1 MKQSKK
7 QKTLG
12 NFISFI
18 LAIGLVATSLDA
30 YVQADPA
37 PETEGISTQT
47 TALVEQSSDWT
58 ESGETTAALV
68 TELTSEE
75 TQPTESLSGT
85 SAATAPL
92 AETET
97 TLTAAET
104 EPAETF
110 AEASQ
115 DTETVPAES
124 ETSENAT
131 ESLTETAAES
141 SPDPA
146 GRETSATES
155 ETAETQASAD
165 LQPAADPAV
174 TVTPEPEVSVPAI
187 EAETNPDHLSGPV
200 TLLTPEIVRITA
212 PLLNAAARLAN
223 RSGLEPGAVSVS
235 KTAAPVTGKVNT
247 WDITLTVSGR
257 DTQKTSD
264 IILVL
269 DRSGSMAG
277 SKMTAAK
284 EAAKN
289 FVHSLLAEGNSLNK
303 IGLVDFGANVQSI
316 SLTNNETVLNN
327 RIDSLSASGGTFT
340 QLALKEAADLL
351 AGSQADYQ
359 HIILLS
365 DGLPTYSSK
374 LNNPTSYLIPYDSSQ
389 ETSSSAP
396 ASAYDYNVSVGSGN
410 SLRTYVNNFG
420 GTSYYYNHG
429 NSAIAEAGFAK
440 ADGYEVWTIGFEIDS
455 DGQTVLQGIASPGNN
470 KSADSSSLNQVMQ
483 EIAGSIHAA
492 VKNGSVS
499 DPIAT
504 GFSVMGT
511 LVNSNASQGTVSYD
525 SSLKTITW
533 NLGDLT
539 QPGGSDIKT
548 ATLTYRIEINQDIL
562 TAAPSE
568 TGGSDFFTNGTT
580 TLNYTDINNTAA
592 SKSFDLPTVD
602 PVLLRLNKS
611 LTAADDSLMTD
622 GRQFT
627 IRVTGPDHY
636 DQSYTVT
643 PGTELVLT
651 NLRDEG
657 TYHVTETAVSG
668 VPASGLTDYDTVI
681 KVNGLV
687 NSSFVVGQGI
697 ADPVIRVENKEKPLG
712 QLTVKKIFNQSA
724 AAINSRAAL
733 VSPSFLFKV
742 TGPDNYEEI
751 FELSAGEEKVLT
763 GLAYGQY
770 TVEETDAQGFVTSYA
785 DTQGELTDG
794 IVQLTVDSKQQ
805 TVTVTNR
812 PGTGDDKVTIIG
824 QKIWENG
831 PAASHVAVEM
841 VLYRDE
847 VIWEAAPD
855 YEVSPASGTAN
866 AFTYTWQDLPK
877 YSETGAEYV
886 YSINEAAI
894 PDGYNQTLSEDGLTV
909 TNSYVIPTDAE
920 ATATKIWVNGPA
932 NHPTVWFRLYRQT
945 TGGTAEIV
953 PGAGLKELADGTTE
967 VSWTGLEATD
977 AAGNTYHF
985 SVKEVD
991 ADGND
996 YTPEDYVKTENGL
1009 SVTNS
1014 YVIPTDAE
1022 ATATKIWVDGPATH
1036 PTVWFQ
1042 LYRQTDGGTAEI
1054 VPGAGLKE
1062 LVNGTTE
1069 VSWTGLEATDIN
1081 GNAYHFSVKEVDAD
1095 GNDYT
1100 PEDYVKTENG
1110 LSVTNS
1116 YVIPGDASALATKI
1130 WVNGPANHPT
1140 VWFQLYRQ
1148 TDGGAAE
1155 IVPGAGLKML
1165 VNGTTEVSWIDLD
1178 ATDAAGNTYHF
1189 SVKEVDADGNDY
1201 TPEDYVKTENGLSV
1215 TNSYVIPTDAEATA
1229 TKIWVDGPDAHPT
1242 VWFQLYRQTAGGP
1255 AENVPGADLKTLAD
1269 RTTEVSWTGLDA
1281 TDINGNAYH
1290 FSVKEVDADGNDY
1303 TPENY
1308 VKTENG
1314 LTVTNSYVIPTNAE
1328 ATATK
1333 TWVNGPAEHP
1343 TVWFQLY
1350 RQTAGGPAE
1359 IVPGADLKTL
1369 ADRTTEVSWT
1379 GLDATDAA
1387 GNTYH
1392 FSVKEVDG
1400 DGNDY
1405 TPDNYVKTENG
1416 LSVTNS
1422 YVIPGD
1428 ASAVATK
1435 IWVNGPAEHPT
1446 VWFQLYRQTADGT
1459 PEAVPGAELKILANG
1474 TTSVSWTGLDA
1485 TDINGN
1491 AYRFSVKEVDAAG
1504 SDYTPDKYV
1513 KQEAGLAVTN
1523 SYVIPTD
1530 AEATATKIWVNGPE
1544 NHPTIWFQLYR
1555 QTADGMPEVVP
1566 GAELKMLVNG
1576 ITEVSWTGLDA
1587 TDINGNAYHFS
1598 VKEVDAEGQDSTPE
1612 NYVKT
1617 ENGLTVTNSYV
1628 IPGDASAVAT
1638 KIWVNG
1644 PAEHPTI
1651 WFQLYR
1657 QTTGGT
1663 PETVPGAELKILAN
1677 GITEVSWTGLDA
1689 TDINGNAY
1697 RFSVKEVDADG
1708 NDYTPENYI
1717 KTENGLTVT
1726 NSYIIPTLAEAI
1738 ATKIWVDGPAD
1749 HPTVW
1754 FKLYRQTDGGTP
1766 EVVPGAELKPLADGT
1781 TEVRWAGLE
1790 ATDISGQAY
1799 RFSVKEVDA
1808 DGNDYTPE
1816 DYVKTEN
1823 GLSVTNSYVIPGDA
1837 SALATKIWVNGP
1849 ANHPTVWFQLYR
1861 QTADGTPEVVPEAE
1875 IKALADGTTSV
1886 SWTGLDAT
1894 DISGNT
1900 YRFSAKEVDAD
1911 GNDYTPEDYV
1921 KTETGLTVTNS
1932 YVIPTNAEAIATKIW
1947 IDGPATHPTV
1957 WFKLY
1962 RQTADSIPEV
1972 VPGAELKT
1980 LTDGTTEVSW
1990 TGLDATDI
1998 NGNAYRFSVKEVD
2011 AAGNDYTPENYV
2023 KTENGLT
2030 VTNNYVLPGDASA
2043 VATKIWVNGPVAH
2056 PTIWFRLYR
2065 QTADSAPEVVPEA
2078 EIKELTDGTTSVSWA
2093 GLDATDAAGNAYRF
2107 SVKEVDADGKDATP
2121 ANYAKTETGLTV
2133 TNSYVIP
2140 ADAAAA
2146 ATKIWVDG
2154 PADHPTV
2161 WFKLYRQTADG
2172 TPEVVPGAA
2181 LKELVNGS
2189 TEVSWTGLDATDIN
2203 GNAYRFSVKEVDA
2216 DGNDATPE
2224 NYVKTE
2230 NGLTVTNTYVDPL
2243 TVSAKA
2249 TKKWVNTAGTH
2260 PTIWFKLYRQAGT
2273 AEPEAVP
2280 DAPITE
2286 LPDGMTEVV
2295 WTGLPENDPAGQPY
2309 TYSVREVD
2317 AKGNRLQL
2325 ENFQTE
2331 ENGLMVINT
2340 YVKPVEVPKT
2350 GSSATPLPVI
2360 GWGLLLSGAALT
2372 LLQLR
2377 RRHNKQKR
2385 EKPDKT

>member
-967 VSWTGLEATD
+967 VSWTGLE
-977 AAGNTYHF
+977 
-985 SVKEVD
+985 
-991 ADGND
+991 
-996 YTPEDYVKTENGL
+996 
-1009 SVTNS
+1009 
-1014 YVIPTDAE
+1014 
-1022 ATATKIWVDGPATH
+1022 
-1036 PTVWFQ
+1036 
-1042 LYRQTDGGTAEI
+1042 
-1054 VPGAGLKE
+1054 
-1062 LVNGTTE
+1062 
-1069 VSWTGLEATDIN
+1069 
-1081 GNAYHFSVKEVDAD
+1081 
-1095 GNDYT
+1095 
-1100 PEDYVKTENG
+1100 
-1110 LSVTNS
+1110 
-1116 YVIPGDASALATKI
+1116 
-1130 WVNGPANHPT
+1130 
-1140 VWFQLYRQ
+1140 
-1148 TDGGAAE
+1148 
-1155 IVPGAGLKML
+1155 
-1165 VNGTTEVSWIDLD
+1165 